1 MKKLFKI
8 FLLLCL
14 IGIAIVVW
22 CSHIVE
28 KSSRGKLFNNVNDIP
43 CNDVGLL
50 LGTNPIGRTGRPN
63 IYYVHRIQAVVDLYK
78 AGKIK
83 VVLISGDNSHRSY
96 NEPEYM
102 KKDLVSKG
110 IPADR
115 IFLDYAGFRTF
126 DSMIRAQKVFGQN
139 SFTIISQEFH
149 NQRALYICQHLGID
163 AVAFNAKNT
172 ISRIWRVRMYFRE
185 KLARTKAVLDI
196 LFGKKPHFLGDP
208 IPITIPKDTI
218 SLKDT
223 TNNMGLKDL
232 FHRKRDKN
240 EAVQITIPEES
251 FDLIE
256 STDPKGAKALIMRNA
271 SLKQHQ
277 KDTLLKQV
285 FGFYCSINL
294 DYVNVDENNWPTS
307 EEFSIMQDYT
317 ESIDQALKVQP
328 DHPNA
333 LFVARVTYNGVCQ
346 VVWMLNNPE
355 IAIEYLDGIIAK
367 GNQIREFDYSIEKD
381 PEWKL
386 IDFFLQDFPKS
397 NT

>member
-22 CSHIVE
+22 CSYIVE
-28 KSSRGKLFNNVNDIP
+28 KSSRGKIFNNVSDIP

-172 ISRIWRVRMYFRE
+172 ISRYWRIRMYFRE

-218 SLKDT
+218 SPKDT
-223 TNNMGLKDL
+223 T
-232 FHRKRDKN
+232 
-240 EAVQITIPEES
+240 
-251 FDLIE
+251 
-256 STDPKGAKALIMRNA
+256 
-271 SLKQHQ
+271 
-277 KDTLLKQV
+277 
-285 FGFYCSINL
+285 
-294 DYVNVDENNWPTS
+294 
-307 EEFSIMQDYT
+307 
-317 ESIDQALKVQP
+317 
-328 DHPNA
+328 
-333 LFVARVTYNGVCQ
+333 
-346 VVWMLNNPE
+346 
-355 IAIEYLDGIIAK
+355 IAK
-367 GNQIREFDYSIEKD
+367 YTLKKPTTDSTTIVKADSTASKPNSKR
-381 PEWKL
+381 
-386 IDFFLQDFPKS
+386 
-397 NT
+397 

>member
-1 MKKLFKI
+1 MKRLFKLFI
-8 FLLLCL
+8 LLCI

-28 KSSRGKLFNNVNDIP
+28 KSSRGKIFNNVSDIP

-139 SFTIISQEFH
+139 SFTIISQKFH
-149 NQRALYICQHLGID
+149 NQRALYICNHLGIN

-172 ISRIWRVRMYFRE
+172 ISRYWRIRMYFRE

-218 SLKDT
+218 IPKDT
-223 TNNMGLKDL
+223 TIKKPAGD
-232 FHRKRDKN
+232 
-240 EAVQITIPEES
+240 
-251 FDLIE
+251 
-256 STDPKGAKALIMRNA
+256 STMKKLTADTTAKKPA
-271 SLKQHQ
+271 S
-277 KDTLLKQV
+277 DT
-285 FGFYCSINL
+285 
-294 DYVNVDENNWPTS
+294 TS
-307 EEFSIMQDYT
+307 
-317 ESIDQALKVQP
+317 
-328 DHPNA
+328 N
-333 LFVARVTYNGVCQ
+333 
-346 VVWMLNNPE
+346 
-355 IAIEYLDGIIAK
+355 
-367 GNQIREFDYSIEKD
+367 YSK
-381 PEWKL
+381 
-386 IDFFLQDFPKS
+386 KS
-397 NT
+397 NSSPI

>member
-8 FLLLCL
+8 LLLLCL

-28 KSSRGKLFNNVNDIP
+28 KSSRGKIFNNVSDIP

-63 IYYVHRIQAVVDLYK
+63 IYYVHRIQAVIDLYK

-172 ISRIWRVRMYFRE
+172 ISRYWRIRMYFRE

-218 SLKDT
+218 SPKDT
-223 TNNMGLKDL
+223 T
-232 FHRKRDKN
+232 
-240 EAVQITIPEES
+240 
-251 FDLIE
+251 
-256 STDPKGAKALIMRNA
+256 
-271 SLKQHQ
+271 
-277 KDTLLKQV
+277 
-285 FGFYCSINL
+285 
-294 DYVNVDENNWPTS
+294 
-307 EEFSIMQDYT
+307 
-317 ESIDQALKVQP
+317 
-328 DHPNA
+328 
-333 LFVARVTYNGVCQ
+333 
-346 VVWMLNNPE
+346 
-355 IAIEYLDGIIAK
+355 IAK
-367 GNQIREFDYSIEKD
+367 YTLKKPTTDSTTIVKADSTASKPNSKR
-381 PEWKL
+381 
-386 IDFFLQDFPKS
+386 
-397 NT
+397 